1 MVWEKIMNI
10 LEQFKTAREV
20 YLSLISEYSDA
31 IIKEIIKDLGIKYP
45 GLTCGTI
52 VGYTPSFND
61 GDACEHWSSIEV
73 LDMNEEAIDQ
83 VFKANEID
91 ETEFEYNNLTR
102 DEARAIETEL
112 GLIDVILEERE
123 GTNYMF
129 GFVIID
135 GNITFK
141 TDYYDCG
148 Y

>member
-1 MVWEKIMNI
+1 MNI

-20 YLSLISEYSDA
+20 YLSLISVNSDD
-31 IIKEIIKDLGIKYP
+31 IIKEIIKDLGINYP

-52 VGYTPSFND
+52 IGYTPSFND
-61 GDACEHWSSIEV
+61 GDACEHRSSIDV
-73 LDMNEEAIDQ
+73 IDMNEEALGQ
-83 VFKANEID
+83 VFDALEIEESD
-91 ETEFEYNNLTR
+91 FEYNNLTR
-102 DEARAIETEL
+102 NEARTIEKDL

-129 GFVIID
+129 AFVIID

-141 TDYYDCG
+141 TCYYDCG

>member
-20 YLSLISEYSDA
+20 YLSLINEQADA

-61 GDACEHWSSIEV
+61 GDVCEHYTMVEV
-73 LDMNEEAIDQ
+73 RDMNEEALGEVFDQ
-83 VFKANEID
+83 LGID
-91 ETEFEYNNLTR
+91 ESDFESNNLTR
-102 DEARAIETEL
+102 EEARAIEKEL
-112 GLIDVILEERE
+112 GLIDVILEEKE
-123 GTNYMF
+123 GTNYQF
-129 GFVIID
+129 AFVIID
-135 GNITFK
+135 GTITFK
-141 TDYYDCG
+141 TGYYDCG